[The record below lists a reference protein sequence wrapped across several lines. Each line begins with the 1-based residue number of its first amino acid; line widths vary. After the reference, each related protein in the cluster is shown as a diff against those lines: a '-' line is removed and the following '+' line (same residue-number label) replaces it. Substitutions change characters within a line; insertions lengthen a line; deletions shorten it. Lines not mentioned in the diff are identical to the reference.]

1 MYEFTVKNTNIIKK
15 DKTRPLSKYFFI
27 MGPIFYQQL
36 PQQVFLPAI
45 WQLKQK

>member
-15 DKTRPLSKYFFI
+15 TPISLLSKYFFI
-27 MGPIFYQQL
+27 IEPIFYQQL

-45 WQLKQK
+45 